1 MTKQPLLLALCL
13 SFTSMLSANTFTV
26 NNNTPSPGQYTTI
39 LAAMTAAAN
48 GDTILVHGSPTTYFI
63 GANITKS
70 LTIIGTGHTPVKD
83 NPLVSK
89 LIFSGLSINASNV
102 TLKGFALENGFYIQ
116 GSNVTISDCILIQVV
131 IYYTVTGL
139 VLRNNIFSTANYNAV
154 WFEFVNPNATP
165 NILIE
170 NNLFTAGVQ
179 IHGAGNAKDVTFKN
193 NVFLGSSTSALNL
206 IFSGT
211 PDNWIF
217 QNNIFWNRTIAPSA
231 ANSAFINNISY
242 SPNGDA
248 NVPITNG
255 GLNVGNINANPLLVT
270 YSGGGIA
277 AGQDLH
283 LQPGSPGILA
293 GSDGTDIGMYGSAI
307 PHTDHGMPNI
317 PVMQSMTITSGAVPV
332 GGTIQVTVVSH
343 VQN

>member
-1 MTKQPLLLALCL
+1 MTKQSLLLALCL
-13 SFTSMLSANTFTV
+13 SITSMLSAATFTV

-89 LIFSGLSINASNV
+89 LIFSGFSINASNV
-102 TLKGFALENGFYIQ
+102 CLKGFVLENAISIT
-116 GSNVTISDCILIQVV
+116 GSNATVTDCILIQVV
-131 IYYTVTGL
+131 IYNVTGL
-139 VLRNNIFSTANYNAV
+139 VLRNNIISYANYATV
-154 WFEFVNPNATP
+154 QFVGSTIATP
-165 NILIE
+165 NIIIE
-170 NNLFTAGVQ
+170 NNLFTAGTQ
-179 IHGAGNAKDVTFKN
+179 IFGTSNAKGITFRN
-193 NVFLGSSTSALNL
+193 NVFLGSNSSASNL
-206 IFSGT
+206 ISAGT

-217 QNNIFWNRTIAPSA
+217 QNNIFWNISIAPSTT
-231 ANSAFINNISY
+231 NSAFINNISY

-255 GLNVGNINANPLLVT
+255 GLNVGNINANPLFVT
-270 YSGGGIA
+270 YSGGVIA

-293 GSDGTDIGMYGSAI
+293 GSDGTDIGMYGSPT

-317 PVMQSMTITSGAVPV
+317 PVMQSMTITSGAVVPL
-332 GGTIQVTVVSH
+332 GTIQVTFDSH
-343 VQN
+343 IQN